1 MKTISARTLNQ
12 NVSAAK
18 RMAAE
23 EPVLITDRGK
33 PSLVLMSHAEFERL
47 AEAPTEDKPVR
58 TLFDIFGDERPEA
71 DFEWEVPRLDW
82 TPRPVD
88 FD

>member
-23 EPVLITDRGK
+23 EPVVITDRGK
-33 PSLVLMSHAEFERL
+33 PSLVLMSYDEFERRT
-47 AEAPTEDKPVR
+47 AKPFVSVVDVIADR
-58 TLFDIFGDERPEA
+58 RPEA
-71 DFEWEVPRLDW
+71 DFDFEIPRLDW
-82 TPRPVD
+82 TPRPID

>member
-18 RMAAE
+18 RMAAV

-33 PSLVLMSHAEFERL
+33 PSLVLMSHAEFER
-47 AEAPTEDKPVR
+47 R
-58 TLFDIFGDERPEA
+58 TARPFVSVVDAIADRRPEA
-71 DFEWEVPRLDW
+71 DFDWEPPSRDW
-82 TPRPVD
+82 TPRPID